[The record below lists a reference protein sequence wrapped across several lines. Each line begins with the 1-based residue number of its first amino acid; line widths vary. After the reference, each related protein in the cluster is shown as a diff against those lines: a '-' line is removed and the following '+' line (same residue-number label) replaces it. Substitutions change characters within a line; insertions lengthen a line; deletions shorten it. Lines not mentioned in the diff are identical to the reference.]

1 MVCFPSAFTS
11 ELCTTY
17 RVEGKF
23 RLMFAPILASKSKI
37 KNEFTS
43 ARILAHR
50 KECVVYLQIS
60 LKLTLICCFSGAVYH
75 PRDGSIAKMLEEV
88 INKST
93 CQRNF
98 DSKSNDVCIDVILIE
113 INSAKDLLIY
123 GMMN

>member
-1 MVCFPSAFTS
+1 M
-11 ELCTTY
+11 
-17 RVEGKF
+17 
-23 RLMFAPILASKSKI
+23 MFAPILASKSKI